1 MFLAYKKAKENYL
14 HELEDFYYN
23 KGCILKNVYDVLYNI
38 NIVPYK
44 NKLKECKS
52 KNGSIN

>member
-1 MFLAYKKAKENYL
+1 M
-14 HELEDFYYN
+14 
-23 KGCILKNVYDVLYNI
+23 KGLKMEQRNI
-38 NIVPYK
+38 NHPNK

>member
-14 HELEDFYYN
+14 HELADFYYN